1 MALLVEGKTVCRLCN
16 QPIYSKAEAVGLPQ
30 MQLPAEFVSLNDSV
44 VHRTCLMNHPERSS
58 LSTAWKMHWQEISA
72 NSGQVTVALDGGM
85 ELRIKRRLV
94 MVQFDTFIEI
104 EERVEDFEQ
113 FNKFFASIRDGA
125 NEETSLGWNR
135 YEISWVGGMPELLIE
150 KIPSMSAGVAKAQ
163 SADVSLRYR
172 FSSDEWNSFRS
183 TCRDSL

>member
-1 MALLVEGKTVCRLCN
+1 MALLIEGKTACRLCN
-16 QPIYSKAEAVGLPQ
+16 QPIYSKAEALGLPQ

-44 VHRTCLMNHPERSS
+44 VHRACLTNHPERSS
-58 LSTAWKMHWQEISA
+58 LSTAWKTHWQETFT
-72 NSGQVTVALDGGM
+72 NSGQAAVALDGGM

-113 FNKFFASIRDGA
+113 FNKFFASIRDGVD
-125 NEETSLGWNR
+125 EEISLGWNR
-135 YEISWVGGMPELLIE
+135 YEISWADGTPELLI
-150 KIPSMSAGVAKAQ
+150 KRNPSMSADAGKAQ
-163 SADVSLRYR
+163 SADVSLRYK

-183 TCRDSL
+183 TCRNSI